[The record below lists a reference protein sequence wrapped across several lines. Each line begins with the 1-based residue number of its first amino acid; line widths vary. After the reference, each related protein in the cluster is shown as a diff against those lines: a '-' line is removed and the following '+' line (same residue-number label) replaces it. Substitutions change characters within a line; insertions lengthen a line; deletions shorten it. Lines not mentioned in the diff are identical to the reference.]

1 MYHMVSSRI
10 PVLVGVAQ
18 YTQKKDVTAPLD
30 PMGLMVKTGEM
41 AIADCGN
48 PRIKEAIDSVY
59 VINLQ
64 SLTYED
70 APGLLSQ
77 ALGIK
82 PNEKFY
88 SGVGGNTPQKL
99 VNRAAKAIASGK
111 NQAVLISGGETMY
124 SLRRS
129 LLGRI
134 TLNWPKAEPP
144 KQVDET
150 EKHHVSQIE
159 ETYSLGLPTIMYPF
173 FDTALRGASGRS
185 IESHQQYMGKICEYL
200 TQVAAQNPHSWSR
213 SARSA
218 DELTLESPSNR
229 YIAYPYT
236 KQMVANMY
244 VDQGCS
250 VILTSEAVA
259 ESLGIDPALWVYP
272 MGGMDLNDIWY
283 VTRRPN
289 LHEAPAVGMAANV
302 AMDQAGVKLDGID
315 FFDFYSCFPCAVEM
329 GRTSVGLSADDPR
342 DLSVTGGLSYFGG
355 PMNNYSLHSVVST
368 VDRIRKNPSETGL
381 VTSVGW
387 YMTKHAVVVYG
398 KKPGRISWEEEKDD
412 TLQQSIDARALP
424 DPVQKAE
431 GPLTVEAYT
440 VIHSRKG
447 HPNRGIVMGRLA
459 DGRRTLADIM
469 GDKDLLEKC
478 KTVEL
483 VGKTGTVVYDEGL
496 NRNLVTFTDV
506 V

>member
-1 MYHMVSSRI
+1 MISSRI

-18 YTQKKDVTAPLD
+18 YTQRKDITAPLD

-41 AIADCGN
+41 AMADCGN
-48 PRIKEAIDSVY
+48 PRIKKAIDSVY

-64 SLTYED
+64 SLTYAD
-70 APGLLSQ
+70 APGMLSRE
-77 ALGIK
+77 LGIK

-88 SGVGGNTPQKL
+88 SGLGGNTPQKL
-99 VNRAAKAIASGK
+99 INRAAKAIASGK

-129 LLGRI
+129 LLGQI
-134 TLNWPKAEPP
+134 TLDWPTAEPP

-150 EKHHVSQIE
+150 ERHHVSRIE
-159 ETYSLGLPTIMYPF
+159 EAYALGLPTIMYPF
-173 FDTALRGASGRS
+173 FDTALRGVSGRS
-185 IESHQQYMGKICEYL
+185 IESHRQYMGKICEYL
-200 TQVAAQNPHSWSR
+200 SQVAAQNPHSWSR
-213 SARSA
+213 SALSA
-218 DELTLESPSNR
+218 DELTLESSANR

-236 KQMVANMY
+236 KKMVANMY

-259 ESLGIDPALWVYP
+259 ESLGIEPALWVYP

-289 LHEAPAVGMAANV
+289 LHEAPAVGMAAQT
-302 AMDQAGVKLDGID
+302 AMEQAGVTLDGID

-329 GRTSVGLSADDPR
+329 GRKSVGLSENDPR

-368 VDRIRKNPSETGL
+368 VDRIRKNPSEIAM

-387 YMTKHAVVVYG
+387 YMTKHSVVVYG
-398 KKPGRISWEEEKDD
+398 KNPGRISWEEQKDD
-412 TLQQSIDARALP
+412 ALQKAIDAKALP
-424 DPVQKAE
+424 DPIQNAD
-431 GPLTVEAYT
+431 GTLTVEAYII
-440 VIHSRKG
+440 IHSRKG
-447 HPNRGIVMGRLA
+447 HPKRGVVIGRLSG
-459 DGRRTLADIM
+459 GRRALADID
-469 GDKDLLEKC
+469 GDVAFLEKC
-478 KTVEL
+478 ENTEL
-483 VGKTGTVVYDEGL
+483 VGKTGTVVYDEAL
-496 NRNLVTFTDV
+496 NRNLIGFKDM
-506 V
+506 